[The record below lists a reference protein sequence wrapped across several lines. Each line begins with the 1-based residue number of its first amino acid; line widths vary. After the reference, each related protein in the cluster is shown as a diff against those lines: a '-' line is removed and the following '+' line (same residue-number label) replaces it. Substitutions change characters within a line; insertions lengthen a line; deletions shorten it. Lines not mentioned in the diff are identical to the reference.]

1 MHGRPFRLFAEVPTT
16 PVARMTGGITVVP
29 TKAAGMPLAVGA
41 GLTHRGRV
49 REQNEDSILTD
60 PSGQLWAVADGMGG
74 YQHGAVASDI
84 VIDCLE
90 AIVDDGNP
98 DAALHRQLEK
108 ANAMVRLKASEPGMG
123 QMGSTVVALFIS
135 RAVAHLVWAGDSRAY
150 LMRGRHLRMLTRDHT
165 VVQDLV
171 DRGELSPQDAEKHP
185 ESHIITRAI
194 GGAFGIELDLLKVPL
209 VAGDRLMLCSDGL
222 PRCVYEQRMEAAL
235 AAAPTPE
242 EACEALVLEAL
253 ENGAPDNVSVIVID
267 LLEA

>member
-1 MHGRPFRLFAEVPTT
+1 MQGQTRRFITDLAPFS
-16 PVARMTGGITVVP
+16 VARMTAGVTVVP
-29 TKAAGMPLAVGA
+29 AKTLAMPVAVGA

-49 REQNEDSILTD
+49 RTQNEDSILTD

-74 YQHGAVASDI
+74 YQHGAIASDI

-90 AIVDDGNP
+90 AIGDDINP
-98 DAALHRQLEK
+98 EAALHRQLGM
-108 ANAMVRLKASEPGMG
+108 ANTMVRLKASEPGMG
-123 QMGSTVVALFIS
+123 QMGSTVVAVFID
-135 RAVAHLVWAGDSRAY
+135 RAVAHLAWAGDSRAY
-150 LMRGRHLRMLTRDHT
+150 LLRGQHLRMLTWDHT

-171 DRGELSPQDAEKHP
+171 DRGELNPEDAEKHP

-194 GGAFGIELDLLKVPL
+194 GGAASIELDLLKVPL
-209 VAGDRLMLCSDGL
+209 ITGDRLMLCSDGL

-235 AAAPTPE
+235 VTAPTPE
-242 EACEALVLEAL
+242 AACEKLVLEAL

>member
-1 MHGRPFRLFAEVPTT
+1 MPFFITGTADQTVP
-16 PVARMTGGITVVP
+16 RMTAGITVVP
-29 TKAAGMPLAVGA
+29 AKALAMPVAVGA

-49 REQNEDSILTD
+49 RAQNEDSILTD

-90 AIVDDGNP
+90 AIGDDGNP
-98 DAALHRQLEK
+98 DAALHRQLAK
-108 ANAMVRLKASEPGMG
+108 ANAMVRHKANEAGMG
-123 QMGSTVVALFIS
+123 QMGSTVVAVFIA
-135 RAVAHLVWAGDSRAY
+135 RAVAHLAWAGDSRAY
-150 LMRGRHLRMLTRDHT
+150 LLRGRHLRMLTRDHT

-171 DRGELSPQDAEKHP
+171 DRGELNPEDAEKHP

-194 GGAFGIELDLLKVPL
+194 GGAASIELDILKVPL
-209 VAGDRLMLCSDGL
+209 IAGDRLMLCSDGL

-235 AAAPTPE
+235 TTAATPE
-242 EACEALVLEAL
+242 AACEVLVMEAL